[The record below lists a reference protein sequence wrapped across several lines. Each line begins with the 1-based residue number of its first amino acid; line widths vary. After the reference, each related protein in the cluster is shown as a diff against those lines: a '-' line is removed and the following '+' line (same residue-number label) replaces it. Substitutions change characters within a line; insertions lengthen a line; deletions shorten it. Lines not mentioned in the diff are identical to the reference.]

1 MSVRKMSN
9 LGLASTT
16 VAYKSFLAGNL
27 TYVPFTPTGSFESI
41 ATVTVGAGGTSSVDF
56 TSIPSTYQHLQVRC
70 FVMPSSSVTY
80 YSLRLNNDTG
90 ANYTYHQLVTDGAT
104 TYSNGGTGTTEA
116 YVQNTLSATNPN
128 ISIIDLFD

>member
-1 MSVRKMSN
+1 
-9 LGLASTT
+9 
-16 VAYKSFLAGNL
+16 
-27 TYVPFTPTGSFESI
+27 
-41 ATVTVGAGGTSSVDF
+41 
-56 TSIPSTYQHLQVRC
+56 
-70 FVMPSSSVTY
+70 MPSSSVTY